1 MQILSLMPGD
11 NFKIGDYVYI
21 INKMGVSQEAIK
33 FKFINSTHFKKK
45 LSTQDIINIKL
56 GISFDKVCPN
66 SLNGWLYK
74 ITMIN
79 KYDFHNELIK
89 EEDFGKML

>member
-1 MQILSLMPGD
+1 MTTLSLMPGD

-21 INKMGVSQEAIK
+21 ISKTGISQEAIK
-33 FKFINSTHFKKK
+33 LRTINSIHFKKK
-45 LSTQDIINIKL
+45 LSTQDRINIKL

-66 SLNGWLYK
+66 SINGWLYK

-79 KYDFHNELIK
+79 KHNFETDLIK
-89 EEDFGKML
+89 EEDFKSML